1 MTTVTAGAHIFRLV
15 DDLLATADIRLNG
28 HRPHDIQVRNPQ
40 FFDKVL
46 GRWSL
51 GLGESYMDG
60 DWDCDAL
67 DQCIERLL
75 AADLDDRI
83 QGLARVR
90 AAISIIRARFMNL
103 QSRRRAF
110 QVAER
115 HYDIDNDLFQHMLD
129 RRMIYSCAYWE
140 RAATLEQ
147 AQVDKLD
154 LICQKLD
161 LSPGDHLLDIGC
173 GWGGLA
179 AHAARH
185 YGARVTGLTVS
196 REQQSYASATCVG
209 LPVEI
214 RLQDYRDLNESFDKI
229 VSVGMF
235 EHVGEKNYPAY
246 FQSVHRALKPEGLF
260 LLHTIGSRTTTSSTD
275 PWIDKYIFPNGKI
288 PSAVEITQSVEP
300 NWIIEDWQNFGR
312 DYDRTLM
319 AWHRNIVSAL
329 PTLSRRY
336 DARFLRMWSYYLLSC
351 AGYFRSLKGQLW
363 QIVLSKPER
372 PQGYRSLRFRQ
383 VRAAPLSDIPFG
395 A

>member
-1 MTTVTAGAHIFRLV
+1 MSASTAGPYRLV
-15 DDLLATADIRLNG
+15 QELLAKADVRLNG
-28 HRPHDIQVRNPQ
+28 NRPHDIRIYRPQ

-46 GRWSL
+46 SRWSL

-67 DQCIERLL
+67 DQCIARLL
-75 AADLDDRI
+75 IADLDDSVR
-83 QGLARVR
+83 GRARARLALSLVR
-90 AAISIIRARFMNL
+90 ARLMNL

-115 HYDIDNDLFQHMLD
+115 HYDIDNDLFRYMLD
-129 RRMIYSCAYWE
+129 SRMIYSCAYWE
-140 RAATLEQ
+140 RALTLEQ

-154 LICQKLD
+154 LICQKLE
-161 LSPGDHLLDIGC
+161 LQPGEHLLDIGC

-185 YGARVTGLTVS
+185 YGVRVTGLTVS
-196 REQQSYASATCVG
+196 REQQAFASEACAG

-214 RLQDYRDLNESFDKI
+214 RLQDYRDLNEPFDKI

-235 EHVGEKNYPAY
+235 EHVGERNYPAY
-246 FQSVHRALKPEGLF
+246 FQSVHRALKPGGLF

-288 PSAVEITQSVEP
+288 PSAVEISQSLEP
-300 NWIIEDWQNFGR
+300 HWVIEDWQNFGR
-312 DYDRTLM
+312 DYDATLM

-336 DARFLRMWSYYLLSC
+336 DSRFLRMWSYYLLSC

-363 QIVLSKPER
+363 QIVLSKADR

-383 VRAAPLSDIPFG
+383 VRHTPLSDIPSD